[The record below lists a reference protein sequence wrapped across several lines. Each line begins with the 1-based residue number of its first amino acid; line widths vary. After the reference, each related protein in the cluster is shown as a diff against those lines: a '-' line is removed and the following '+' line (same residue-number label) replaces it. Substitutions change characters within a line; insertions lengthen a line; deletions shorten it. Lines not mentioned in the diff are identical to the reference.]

1 MLGAQVLYCI
11 RSSARIIK
19 HDSTYFGRHLPSWTY
34 TCLQIGNISNMLQHW
49 MYTQVY
55 LDAAL
60 TTKLYFGPN
69 NYYNNIVRRK
79 RERIIS
85 IINGILYITFL
96 TVLITD
102 FFMDSDV
109 AQTMMYAILSAVMV
123 IALGYSMSNLSNI
136 LEKLKNNGLSMRRA
150 IIIIQLVLL
159 TLITILS
166 FVYFLIKKKFMSD
179 CKDDVQERSLAG
191 LLTRTFQMSEMIVWR
206 FVTASMC
213 MLLFHHANAYK
224 KDNLSAVERQLQ
236 SALNSDDEDHIS
248 IGDLDSSSTSEE
260 SVGPTTRKPD
270 GERNHMKKRK
280 RELILVILSISKGKF
295 KILKQVQRSISST
308 VSTVDFSLLSAIKP
322 PTKEPLNNGLISG
335 NNIVNTRS
343 FSSSFIKKNDLL
355 TDSQNSFIQ
364 QENQPRVY
372 SLT

>member
-1 MLGAQVLYCI
+1 
-11 RSSARIIK
+11 
-19 HDSTYFGRHLPSWTY
+19 
-34 TCLQIGNISNMLQHW
+34 MLQHW

-150 IIIIQLVLL
+150 IIII
-159 TLITILS
+159 
-166 FVYFLIKKKFMSD
+166 
-179 CKDDVQERSLAG
+179 
-191 LLTRTFQMSEMIVWR
+191 
-206 FVTASMC
+206 
-213 MLLFHHANAYK
+213 
-224 KDNLSAVERQLQ
+224 
-236 SALNSDDEDHIS
+236 
-248 IGDLDSSSTSEE
+248 
-260 SVGPTTRKPD
+260 
-270 GERNHMKKRK
+270 
-280 RELILVILSISKGKF
+280 
-295 KILKQVQRSISST
+295 
-308 VSTVDFSLLSAIKP
+308 
-322 PTKEPLNNGLISG
+322 
-335 NNIVNTRS
+335 
-343 FSSSFIKKNDLL
+343 
-355 TDSQNSFIQ
+355 
-364 QENQPRVY
+364 
-372 SLT
+372 